1 MPRCQAALG
10 QKVQREMSVLVTR
23 RDHGVMEMVQG
34 EAVEPEETR
43 CHLRVHS
50 ESPGVPLLRDGCDRG
65 TAKGTRAEHP
75 PGRRNI
81 SKKLQEKVISARR
94 GGP

>member
-1 MPRCQAALG
+1 
-10 QKVQREMSVLVTR
+10 MSVLVTR

-50 ESPGVPLLRDGCDRG
+50 ESPGVSLLRDGCDRG

-75 PGRRNI
+75 PGRRNM

>member
-1 MPRCQAALG
+1 
-10 QKVQREMSVLVTR
+10 
-23 RDHGVMEMVQG
+23 MEMVQG